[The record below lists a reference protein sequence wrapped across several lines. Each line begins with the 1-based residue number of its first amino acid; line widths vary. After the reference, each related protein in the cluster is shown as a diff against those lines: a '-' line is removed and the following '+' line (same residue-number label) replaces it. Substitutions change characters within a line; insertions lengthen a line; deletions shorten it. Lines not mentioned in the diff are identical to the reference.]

1 MVKRFDTT
9 YGDEKSEKEKEFL
22 LSVIIRGETFILKT
36 FNAPKRARTSNHLVR
51 SQVLYPIELSV
62 PKTPLRK
69 RSETLETG
77 ELSRS
82 SSETQ
87 EKLPGT
93 AFPIF
98 RIERA

>member
-1 MVKRFDTT
+1 M
-9 YGDEKSEKEKEFL
+9 
-22 LSVIIRGETFILKT
+22 
-36 FNAPKRARTSNHLVR
+36 
-51 SQVLYPIELSV
+51 

-82 SSETQ
+82 PSETQ

>member
-1 MVKRFDTT
+1 M
-9 YGDEKSEKEKEFL
+9 
-22 LSVIIRGETFILKT
+22 
-36 FNAPKRARTSNHLVR
+36 
-51 SQVLYPIELSV
+51 